1 MIALDC
7 QTFGGAFSLGVAR
20 AGFKIVGKRE
30 GSAGFGVPMY
40 QDNADLL
47 GIDPA
52 TIQTDEPAAWQ
63 PADVDLVFGN
73 PACSGF
79 SSASTCVVTDR
90 ENGYRGVDSPA
101 NQGMWDLINL
111 AGSCNATTVI
121 FESVPGAY
129 AQGVE
134 LMRTLRLQ
142 LEAESGERYTLHHV
156 LHNNLALGGCAE
168 RKRYFFVASR
178 MPFGVDQ
185 PTLEATLTLRDR
197 IGDLE
202 DRFDPLIGH
211 VVLDSPRSRRLSEL
225 ASKVEWNAD
234 EPAGIAFERAWKAG
248 VELATW
254 NRNKPGVDSRT
265 SLYAARRWNY
275 DKPARVI
282 RQYACAENVHPT
294 QPRCFTFREAAR
306 IMGMP
311 DTWSVQAA
319 VDNRANGQAWF
330 GKGIP
335 VESGQWI
342 ATCAANSLAGQPGP
356 ITGTLI
362 GDREYLIDVRK
373 PKLSVY
379 ANMDRLFDE

>member
-20 AGFKIVGKRE
+20 AGFKIIGKRE
-30 GSAGFGVPMY
+30 GAAGFGVPMY
-40 QDNADLL
+40 RDNTDLL
-47 GIDPA
+47 GVDPS
-52 TIQTDEPAAWQ
+52 TIQTDIPAAWET
-63 PADVDLVFGN
+63 ADVDLIFGN

-90 ENGYRGVDSPA
+90 ENGYRGIDSPA
-101 NQGMWDLINL
+101 NQGMWDFINL
-111 AGSCNATTVI
+111 GSCNPTIAI

-129 AQGVE
+129 GQGHE
-134 LMRTLRLQ
+134 LMRTLRTQ
-142 LEAESGERYTLHHV
+142 LEAESGEQYALHHV
-156 LHNNLALGGCAE
+156 LHNNSALGGCAE

-178 MPFGVDQ
+178 VPFGVDQ
-185 PTLEATLTLRDR
+185 VTLERTLTLRDR

-202 DRFDPLIGH
+202 NSFDPSIGH
-211 VVLDSPRSRRLSEL
+211 VVLDGPRSRRLSEL
-225 ASKVEWNAD
+225 ASNVEWNAD
-234 EPAGIAFERAWKAG
+234 ESAGIAFERARKQG
-248 VELATW
+248 VELVTW
-254 NRNKPGVDSRT
+254 NREKPGVDSRT

-306 IMGMP
+306 IMGLP
-311 DTWSVQAA
+311 DNWSVQAA
-319 VDNRANGQAWF
+319 VENRANGQAWF

-342 ATCAANSLAGQPGP
+342 ATWAAASINGQPGP
-356 ITGTLI
+356 ITGTVI

-373 PKLSVY
+373 PKLSMY